1 METAPAAKVSFLE
14 SLAPD
19 SRERARPSLRAAVA
33 GLGGFVLAGGQ
44 FAVIAG
50 TDPTRAKLIIA
61 SAVALA
67 CAYALRLGV
76 KVVEVAAAAVGM
88 AAIAIPVLGS
98 ALTVSSGRGQ
108 AVTGLVIGSLYV
120 AAWAAPGFRGR
131 NLFLA
136 LGLLALL
143 QALGSLSSSNP
154 STDLL
159 SSSALTRVTDTVG
172 TQGVVYLIGAA
183 ALLAGA
189 WALDR
194 RGFRGTATAL
204 CGAGLF
210 AALVGTALFVTKL
223 NSDTGPALVSL
234 VGAVV
239 CLVGAHG
246 ERRATTWWGAG
257 MLTGGVTAF
266 VLIQWKPT
274 SAVQTGLALLVS
286 GVVLVLAPL
295 VGSRFRN

>member
-194 RGFRGTATAL
+194 RGFRGTAT
-204 CGAGLF
+204 
-210 AALVGTALFVTKL
+210 KL